1 MNKRYIVGI
10 TCGSENGVQVAPYF
24 VVGIDHDQATRILE
38 WMDKF
43 ELGGALHDAAFVE
56 FWDSACVFLDGS
68 CAGVIS
74 DEQLDELLDGRVN
87 EKRLVLNKE
96 QLTRDPD
103 TLYSED
109 DGFVRTEGDLEVIWT
124 GHACFR
130 GWISG
135 TDDLIETTPFPRAL
149 IEQIARET
157 APTNQIGEAS

>member
-1 MNKRYIVGI
+1 MNKRYIVGS
-10 TCGSENGVQVAPYF
+10 TCGSENGVRVAPYF
-24 VVGIDHDQATRILE
+24 VVGIDHDQATRILS

-43 ELGGALHDAAFVE
+43 EQGGALRDAAFVE
-56 FWDSACVFLDGS
+56 FWDSSCVFLDDS

-74 DEQLDELLDGRVN
+74 DEQLDELFDGKAN
-87 EKRLVLNKE
+87 EKRFVLTKE
-96 QLTRDPD
+96 QFARDPD
-103 TLYSED
+103 ALVSED

-135 TDDLIETTPFPRAL
+135 TDDLIETTSLPREL

-157 APTNQIGEAS
+157 ASTNQTGEAS

>member
-1 MNKRYIVGI
+1 MTKRYIVGI

-24 VVGIDHDQATRILE
+24 VVGIDHDQAQRILS

-43 ELGGALHDAAFVE
+43 QQGGVLNSAAFVE
-56 FWDSACVFLDGS
+56 FWDSSCVFLDGS

-74 DEQLDELLDGRVN
+74 DEHFDDLLDGKVN
-87 EKRLVLNKE
+87 EKRLVLHKE
-96 QLTRDPD
+96 QLSRDPD
-103 TLYSED
+103 TLNSED
-109 DGFVRTEGDLEVIWT
+109 DGFVRTEGDLEVVWS
-124 GHACFR
+124 GYACFR

-157 APTNQIGEAS
+157 APTNQIGETS